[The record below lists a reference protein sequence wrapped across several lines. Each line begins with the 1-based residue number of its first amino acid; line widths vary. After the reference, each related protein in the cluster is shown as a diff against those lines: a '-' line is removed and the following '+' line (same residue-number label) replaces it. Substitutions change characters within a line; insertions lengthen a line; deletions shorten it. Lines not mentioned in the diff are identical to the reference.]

1 MELYTIQSLFAVIIF
16 TILCVVNVFA
26 LVLDGKTNASKENY
40 FDRRRQFTWLM
51 MLFALVELIVFIGQ
65 SERIGDHV
73 IVGFLFLFWPSY
85 YFCFVESN
93 QIAHQNKGY
102 LVKFYFSYALAVLT
116 LIEFF
121 IHDLFDKGEGVFFLF
136 LVALLFST
144 MLYYS
149 YLFLTDLRR
158 ISQDKGK
165 FFLLFLGFFILN
177 ISLLSAV
184 VFSNFT
190 WMMTVS
196 LLFFVLLLLF
206 LSLVFLQQNIEKL
219 HLVAPQEH
227 RERFV
232 ALLETD
238 PSRVNEKKE
247 WTKYVKSNVEIKRL
261 QTIKELLAELPT
273 QYFFDSS
280 LNLTKLA
287 ETLETSKYELSYF
300 FSNQVQTNFN
310 QYVNAIR
317 VSKAQELLVD
327 RQYAHLSVKEI
338 GLEVGFSSTT
348 SFYRA
353 FKEIHAL
360 PPLEYRKRAYPN

>member
-1 MELYTIQSLFAVIIF
+1 MELYTIQSLFAVIIL

-93 QIAHQNKGY
+93 QIAHRNKGY

-149 YLFLTDLRR
+149 YLFLTALRR
-158 ISQDKGK
+158 ISQDKGT

-206 LSLVFLQQNIEKL
+206 LSLVFLQQNIDKL
-219 HLVAPQEH
+219 HASFPQGY

-232 ALLETD
+232 PLLEINT
-238 PSRVNEKKE
+238 PKTEIKNES
-247 WTKYVKSNVEIKRL
+247 TKYVKSNVEDERL
-261 QTIKELLAELPT
+261 QLLKESLLRLPVP
-273 QYFFDSS
+273 YFFDPSLSLGKLSS
-280 LNLTKLA
+280 
-287 ETLETSKYELSYF
+287 TLKASKYELSYL
-300 FSNQVQTNFN
+300 FSSQLHVNFN

-327 RQYAHLSVKEI
+327 QQYAHLSVKEI

-360 PPLEYRKRAYPN
+360 PPLEYRKREK